1 MRKLILILFLG
12 ILAFS
17 VKAQDREVG
26 PLSAPTGVSFFEY
39 EGVSQDTI
47 GTGNTELAWG
57 VKWNL
62 NAPLLFNVEVKF
74 DPDDAI
80 DGTYEK
86 DVVLQGKVHEN
97 DSWSDIEEKADED
110 FTASTVTLD
119 YTQDLA
125 EVIDTT
131 ATTDAPFY
139 RYFRI
144 LIRDGSTVSGLEAG
158 ETTSLDYIH
167 FKVYQR

>member
-1 MRKLILILFLG
+1 MKKIILILLLG

-17 VKAQDREVG
+17 LKAQDREVSRTVIKG
-26 PLSAPTGVSFFEY
+26 ATFYEYNGVSE
-39 EGVSQDTI
+39 DTI
-47 GTGNTELAWG
+47 GTGNTQLAWDI
-57 VKWNL
+57 KWNL
-62 NAPLLFNVEVKF
+62 NAPLLYNIEVKF

-80 DGTYEK
+80 DGTYQK

-110 FTASTVTLD
+110 FTATSVTLD
-119 YTQDLA
+119 YNQDLSA
-125 EVIDTT
+125 IIDTT
-131 ATTDAPFY
+131 ATTAAPFY

-167 FKVYQR
+167 WKVYER